1 MAFPTVVATNSG
13 NSSFVGTSVPVNLP
27 SGIQAG
33 DLLLVFFAQ
42 RSTVEVTWPAGWT
55 EVFAGVNSPN
65 SETRLECAYRL
76 ADGTEGATIMVT
88 AANARSAHTSYRIA
102 GWNGTTAPEAATST
116 GADATPDPPS
126 LATSWGTADT
136 LWLVGL
142 GISVETASPSISAF
156 PGAYTDEFSALF
168 GGGGNCRAGSA
179 RRQRRTATENPSAGV
194 LSSADDWVAATVA
207 IRPYDAS
214 VTDWAYNLLAID
226 SIDDTNVTVKVNVST
241 ASATGGAKAKIA
253 LKVGKP

>member
-1 MAFPTVVATNSG
+1 MASG
-13 NSSFVGTSVPVNLP
+13 SRNIRRDGVPIHLAEFVRV
-27 SGIQAG
+27 
-33 DLLLVFFAQ
+33 
-42 RSTVEVTWPAGWT
+42 
-55 EVFAGVNSPN
+55 
-65 SETRLECAYRL
+65 C
-76 ADGTEGATIMVT
+76 
-88 AANARSAHTSYRIA
+88 
-102 GWNGTTAPEAATST
+102 
-116 GADATPDPPS
+116 
-126 LATSWGTADT
+126 
-136 LWLVGL
+136 
-142 GISVETASPSISAF
+142 
-156 PGAYTDEFSALF
+156 
-168 GGGGNCRAGSA
+168 AGSA